1 MDINLKKLEFD
12 KILEILLGFCITTI
26 GKEITTKLRPS
37 NNYNEVEKTLEE
49 TSEAVLLIYKNSEPN
64 FYDFFDINLSIKNL
78 ESGNSLSI
86 SAILNLN
93 IILKNSFELKKYFDK
108 DYINKDDFP
117 ILSNL
122 FDMLY
127 TNKNIID
134 EIEKC
139 ISSEE
144 LIEDDASLELKNIR
158 KKQKNLE
165 QDIRNKLNEIIRGK
179 FSKYLQDNIITIRND
194 RFVIPVKEEYKSQVK
209 GFVHDVSNAGS
220 TLFIEPTS
228 IFEMNNEI
236 NKLKVEEQYEIEKIL
251 QKLSF
256 LFAPYIEELK
266 QDVELIGKLDFI
278 FAKAKYSRKINGIT
292 PILSKEKQI
301 ELKNARHPLIDEN
314 KVIPISLSLGKDFN
328 TLLITG
334 PNTGGKTVALK
345 TVGLLTSMACSGL
358 NIPASEG
365 SKIYVFDKIFAD
377 IGDDQSIQDSLST
390 FSSHMLNIVKIIKNA
405 SKESL
410 ILVDELGSGTD
421 PVEGANLAISILEYL
436 YNLGSLTIATTHYQ
450 ELKQYALSNT
460 GFENASVEFNVETMS
475 PTYHL
480 LVGIP
485 GKSNAFAISKNL
497 GLPNSIINKAKSMMS
512 KEQIDFEELLKNI
525 YDQKSK
531 IEEEKLEID
540 KKLENISNLEKALVL
555 DNENLQKQK
564 ENIINE
570 AKIKARNILLDA
582 KDEANEIIKELNNI
596 SNTKSAENIR
606 NRLNKHINDISEI
619 NISEDNIKNTMKNAD
634 INKNQNKNLNLI
646 NKDDIKPNMEV
657 FVRKFNQNGIVLSRI
672 SKSNEVQVQIGVIKT
687 NVSIDELE
695 KAHNDNFN
703 KKTDNNKTNTNNTL
717 TSTYSNLS
725 KAKNIKSEINVIGLN
740 VEEATFVVDK
750 FLDDATLS
758 KLTSVRIVHGK
769 GTGKLMKGIHKFLK
783 TNPHVKSFRLGTYGE
798 GEMGVTI
805 VELK

>member
-12 KILEILLGFCITTI
+12 KILEILAKFCVTTK
-26 GKEITTKLRPS
+26 GKEITTKLGPS

-64 FYDFFDINLSIKNL
+64 FYDFYDINLSIKNL

-86 SAILNLN
+86 PAILNLN

-122 FDMLY
+122 FDTLY

-139 ISSEE
+139 ISFDG
-144 LIEDDASLELKNIR
+144 LIIDDASLELKNIR

-165 QDIRNKLNEIIRGK
+165 QDIRNKLNEMIHRK

-220 TLFIEPTS
+220 TLFIEPIS

-236 NKLKVEEQYEIEKIL
+236 NKLKVEEEYEIEKIL

-292 PILSKEKQI
+292 PILTKEKQI

-314 KVIPISLSLGKDFN
+314 KVVPITLSLGKDFN

-345 TVGLLTSMACSGL
+345 TVGLLTCMACSGL
-358 NIPASEG
+358 NIPTSEG

-421 PVEGANLAISILEYL
+421 PIEGANLAISILEYL

-450 ELKQYALSNT
+450 ELKQYALSHT

-540 KKLENISNLEKALVL
+540 TKLENISNLEKSLIL
-555 DNENLQKQK
+555 NNENLQKQ
-564 ENIINE
+564 EQDIINK
-570 AKIKARNILLDA
+570 AKVEARNILLDA

-596 SNTKSAENIR
+596 KDTKSAENLR
-606 NRLNKHINDISEI
+606 NKLNKKINEIHTLENDDKKKTSTLNSLDISEI
-619 NISEDNIKNTMKNAD
+619 
-634 INKNQNKNLNLI
+634 
-646 NKDDIKPNMEV
+646 KPNMTV
-657 FVRKFNQNGIVLSRI
+657 FVRKFNKNGIILSRP
-672 SKSNEVQVQIGVIKT
+672 SKSNEVQVQIGMIKT
-687 NVSIDELE
+687 SVSINELE
-695 KAHNDNFN
+695 KTHNENSNIKNRND
-703 KKTDNNKTNTNNTL
+703 KTDRNNTL
-717 TSTYSNLS
+717 TPTYSNLS
-725 KAKNIKSEINVIGLN
+725 KVKNIKPEINVIGLN
-740 VEEATFVVDK
+740 VEEATLVVDK
-750 FLDDATLS
+750 FLDDSSLS

-769 GTGKLMKGIHKFLK
+769 GTGKLMKGIHSFLK

-798 GEMGVTI
+798 GEMGVTV